1 MRTAALKKFCAESD
15 QQIFFSDHRIKCNR
29 GGSRPSER
37 SPVLPSDLVLIH
49 NHIME
54 ALAKPDNEINEDYD
68 FWNAAPKL
76 KTPYLK
82 FCNAHNNR
90 LHNVL
95 AEYRIIC
102 EDETQTTTASVKGMI
117 LNWKSRTPMSRQ

>member
-1 MRTAALKKFCAESD
+1 
-15 QQIFFSDHRIKCNR
+15 
-29 GGSRPSER
+29 
-37 SPVLPSDLVLIH
+37 
-49 NHIME
+49 ME
-54 ALAKPDNEINEDYD
+54 ALAKQDNEINEDYD

-117 LNWKSRTPMSRQ
+117 LNWKSREMTLERDDLGAAVPGNSQEGILGAVD

>member
-1 MRTAALKKFCAESD
+1 
-15 QQIFFSDHRIKCNR
+15 
-29 GGSRPSER
+29 
-37 SPVLPSDLVLIH
+37 
-49 NHIME
+49 ME

-68 FWNAAPKL
+68 FWNAAPKF

-90 LHNVL
+90 LRNVL